1 MSALENQLL
10 TPEEY
15 LEIERDAE
23 VKSEFF
29 DGRMR
34 MMAGASTRHNIVSG
48 NIFGELYIHLRGQ
61 SCRPFAS
68 DQRLLIEATGLF
80 TYPDVSIYCSEL
92 HYSGDKPDTL
102 TNPTVIFEVLSPTT
116 SNFDRTDKWEHS
128 QQIPTLTNYV
138 LVWQD
143 KVQVA
148 HYVRQSPD
156 QWLLTTFRRPDDAL
170 TLSAPAAV
178 TLPLSAIYAGI
189 TLPETNNHGLE
200 NLP

>member
-15 LEIERDAE
+15 LEIERAAE

-34 MMAGASTRHNIVSG
+34 MMAGASTPHNRIVRDMLT
-48 NIFGELYIHLRGQ
+48 ELTVQLRGGP
-61 SCRPFAS
+61 CEPFGS

-80 TYPDVSIYCSEL
+80 TYPDVSIYCGDL

-116 SNFDRTDKWEHS
+116 SDFDHTDKWAQY
-128 QQIPTLTNYV
+128 QQIPTLADYV

-143 KVQVA
+143 KIQVA

-178 TLPLSAIYAGI
+178 TLPLSAIYAGV
-189 TLPETNNHGLE
+189 TFGQSMH
-200 NLP
+200 